1 MEKPK
6 KYEFCKTDIKNIIFE
21 LEKADG
27 LYANIKLYQPQAGDI
42 L

>member
-27 LYANIKLYQPQAGDI
+27 LMRI
-42 L
+42 